1 MTLNNYNEKMN
12 SAINARMQNPDWDL
26 DIASRVITKR
36 NKKIKKLYAFS
47 SFSVMAT
54 AAVIVFAVFI
64 NTAPVQMNDVE
75 LFVTM
80 QVEETHKT
88 VFKESYSNNLLS
100 ASYAEDAS
108 DPVDN
113 LIYTALTM
121 R

>member
-1 MTLNNYNEKMN
+1 MTVNNFSEKMN
-12 SAINARMQNPDWDL
+12 SAIDARMQNADWGL
-26 DIASRVITKR
+26 DIASRVIKKR
-36 NKKIKKLYAFS
+36 NKKMKKIYTLS

-54 AAVIVFAVFI
+54 AAIIVFALFL
-64 NTAPVQMNDVE
+64 NTAPIQMNEVE

-88 VFKESYSNNLLS
+88 VFKDDYNENLLS
-100 ASYAEDAS
+100 VSNTEDS
-108 DPVDN
+108 GGSVDN